1 MAQAQRNYLRAPVN
15 DEILYLCD
23 GYALKGKCSNI
34 SEGGVL
40 LSELGKVPSNSEF
53 SVLIPLIQ
61 YPEFSKLGP
70 QKVLSVERSSFDIE
84 IIRVKVNIVRSFEG
98 KSEVEKILI
107 KNIGAQFVD
116 LGKADE
122 VLILSFVTTFTKNLV
137 HLLTLFES
145 QSSKGANIP
154 YIRKLAELLGYDGSS
169 KLALLRQKVLHDYQ
183 SLESL

>member
-1 MAQAQRNYLRAPVN
+1 MAHSQRNFLRAPVN

-23 GYALKGKCSNI
+23 GYVLKGMCSNI

-40 LSELGKVPSNSEF
+40 LSQLGKVPEQKEF

-61 YPEFSKLGP
+61 YPEFSKIGP
-70 QKVLSVERSSFDIE
+70 QKIISVERSSFDIE
-84 IIRVKVNIVRSFEG
+84 IIRAKVNVVRSFEG

-107 KNIGAQFVD
+107 KNIGAQFVT
-116 LGKADE
+116 LTGADK
-122 VLILSFVTTFTKNLV
+122 VLIVDFVNTFTKNLI

-145 QSSKGANIP
+145 QSSKGANIS
-154 YIRKLAELLGYDGSS
+154 YIRKIAELLGYDGGA
-169 KLALLRQKVLHDYQ
+169 KLPLLRQRVLHDYQ

>member
-1 MAQAQRNYLRAPVN
+1 VHAQRTYLRAPVN

-23 GYALKGKCSNI
+23 GYVLKGKCSNI

-40 LSELGKVPSNSEF
+40 LSELGKVPEKKEF

-70 QKVLSVERSSFDIE
+70 QKVISVERASFDIE
-84 IIRVKVNIVRSFEG
+84 IIRAQVSVVRSFEG

-107 KNIGAQFVD
+107 KNIGAQFVN
-116 LGKADE
+116 LEGADK
-122 VLILSFVTTFTKNLV
+122 VLIIDFVNTFTKNLI

-145 QSSKGANIP
+145 QSSKGANIA
-154 YIRKLAELLGYDGSS
+154 YIRKLADLLGYDGSA
-169 KLALLRQKVLHDYQ
+169 KLPVLRQRVLHDYQ